1 MTGGRWMMIAAV
13 LPALSACGP
22 MSMEQAE
29 SQCFLRARQ
38 AVNPLA
44 GSSVGMGTKGLY
56 LDNVQLSVSSDFLR
70 GSDPSSVYD
79 TCVIQKTG
87 QLPTRPLLS
96 RPDWRY

>member
-1 MTGGRWMMIAAV
+1 MVTAAM
-13 LPALSACGP
+13 LPALAACGP

-44 GSSVGMGTKGLY
+44 GSSVGMGTEGLY
-56 LDNVQLSVSSDFLR
+56 IDDIALSVSSDFLR
-70 GSDPSSVYD
+70 GRDPSTVYD

-87 QLPTRPLLS
+87 QLPTRPLIA
-96 RPDWRY
+96 RPDWRP

>member
-1 MTGGRWMMIAAV
+1 MAAAM

-22 MSMEQAE
+22 MSMQQAE

-44 GSSVGMGTKGLY
+44 GSSIGIGSEGLY
-56 LDNVQLSVSSDFLR
+56 LDDVALSVTSDFLR
-70 GSDPSSVYD
+70 GRDPATVYD

-87 QLPTRPLLS
+87 QLPSRPLMA
-96 RPDWRY
+96 RPDWRA